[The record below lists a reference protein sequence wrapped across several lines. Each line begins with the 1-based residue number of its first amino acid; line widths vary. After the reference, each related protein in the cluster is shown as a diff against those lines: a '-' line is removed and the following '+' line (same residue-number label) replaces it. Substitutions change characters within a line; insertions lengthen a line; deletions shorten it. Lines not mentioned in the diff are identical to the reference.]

1 MRISLISAANRMPE
15 WVESAVKEY
24 RQRLGRDIQLQI
36 IDIPL
41 NKRGKNA
48 DIKKFME
55 KEGQLMLR
63 AAKPSDHLIALDVE
77 GSRLSTE
84 KMAQKFNDFLHQG
97 VNIALLMGG
106 PEGLSEQCK
115 QACQSRWSLSD
126 LTLPHPLAR
135 VLVTEQIYRCWS
147 ILHGHPYHK

>member
-1 MRISLISAANRMPE
+1 MRISLISAANRMPD
-15 WVESAVKEY
+15 WVNSAVKDY
-24 RQRLGRDIQLQI
+24 QQRLGKDIQLQI
-36 IDIPL
+36 VDIPL

-48 DIKKFME
+48 NITKFME

-63 AAKPSDHLIALDVE
+63 AAKSSDHLIALDVK
-77 GSRLSTE
+77 GTRLSTE
-84 KMAQKFNDFLHQG
+84 KMSAKFNDFLHQG

-115 QACQSRWSLSD
+115 QACKTHWSLSD